1 MSKQKQR
8 LAEEFADIIRNEL
21 NNDELEIVNKRNA
34 ENGYKKESCATHDFI
49 DANQSMLDAMESLNI
64 EVDLDSDKQIT
75 LINEAWQ
82 IAQESNFALSKWNPG
97 DQANPAVMCEM
108 CQAIDTPIGGDYIMT
123 VSEEDCKWIDRENHK
138 ENQVTNQYIPE
149 DVPTVLR
156 RMFSD
161 AIKLSESWE
170 ADGNKDLSNFE
181 HGKFITESLD
191 EWAYNFSLL
200 AGEYESLTTSTS
212 FRNNPSDRREWR
224 DSWKDYTDDLAIPED
239 WEDITWHN
247 NELPSFIVNGYHIW
261 INSPRAEER
270 KENYTSNGWNP
281 DDYEDWRF
289 EVQAYNEEDGEII
302 YPEANELLTLDFD
315 EVVRFVS
322 KPRV

>member
-1 MSKQKQR
+1 MANGRTVVSMDIDFSNPDWVLHSCGEWK
-8 LAEEFADIIRNEL
+8 LAIAAECPHCEE
-21 NNDELEIVNKRNA
+21 
-34 ENGYKKESCATHDFI
+34 
-49 DANQSMLDAMESLNI
+49 
-64 EVDLDSDKQIT
+64 
-75 LINEAWQ
+75 
-82 IAQESNFALSKWNPG
+82 
-97 DQANPAVMCEM
+97 
-108 CQAIDTPIGGDYIMT
+108 
-123 VSEEDCKWIDRENHK
+123 
-138 ENQVTNQYIPE
+138 ENQVTNHYTPE

-161 AIKLSESWE
+161 AIKLGESWE

-212 FRNNPSDRREWR
+212 RREWR

-289 EVQAYNEEDGEII
+289 VVNLYNEEDAEII
-302 YPEANELLTLDFD
+302 YPERCSEGHGHLTGGEIPNCSDGTYPDVLRTLDFD
-315 EVVRFVS
+315 ELVAFVS
-322 KPRV
+322 KSRT

>member
-1 MSKQKQR
+1 MST
-8 LAEEFADIIRNEL
+8 EIIYCKVCDYIL
-21 NNDELEIVNKRNA
+21 P
-34 ENGYKKESCATHDFI
+34 ENGDCWNCANT
-49 DANQSMLDAMESLNI
+49 
-64 EVDLDSDKQIT
+64 
-75 LINEAWQ
+75 
-82 IAQESNFALSKWNPG
+82 
-97 DQANPAVMCEM
+97 
-108 CQAIDTPIGGDYIMT
+108 
-123 VSEEDCKWIDRENHK
+123 
-138 ENQVTNQYIPE
+138 PE

-161 AIKLSESWE
+161 GIKLSESWE

-200 AGEYESLTTSTS
+200 AGEYESLTTNKS

-224 DSWKDYTDDLAIPED
+224 DYWKDYTDDLAIPED

>member
-138 ENQVTNQYIPE
+138 ENQVTNQYTPE

-170 ADGNKDLSNFE
+170 ADGNKDLDNFE

-191 EWAYNFSLL
+191 EWAYNFANL
-200 AGEYESLTTSTS
+200 ADEYESLTTSTS
-212 FRNNPSDRREWR
+212 RREWR
-224 DSWKDYTDDLAIPED
+224 DYWKDYTDDLAIPED
-239 WEDITWHN
+239 WEDVTYHN
-247 NELPSFIVNGYHIW
+247 DELPCFQFNNYRIW
-261 INSPRAEER
+261 LNAPTLEER
-270 KENYTSNGWNP
+270 RATLTEQGYNP
-281 DDYEDWRF
+281 DEEEDWRF
-289 EVQAYNEEDGEII
+289 QIDQLDKDGCVLDTLDDI
-302 YPEANELLTLDFD
+302 AVLRTLDFD
-315 EVVRFVS
+315 EVVKFTAFNFVS